1 MVSCRALRKGA
12 EKGSMICD
20 DEGATNVT
28 FDERVMEVTFK
39 NNVTLYSIINTVLFY
54 PDDWQKN
61 MVQNLLTMFGL
72 SDMAG
77 LTHFLFHDTNSMLS
91 SPPSN

>member
-28 FDERVMEVTFK
+28 LDERVMEVTFK
-39 NNVTLYSIINTVLFY
+39 NNVTLYSIINTALFY
-54 PDDWQKN
+54 PEDWQKN
-61 MVQNLLTMFGL
+61 MVQNLLIMFGL